1 MNETLFSD
9 IFEAIENGVLIF
21 SPVHNQQGKIT
32 DLKYEQV
39 NQLAL
44 QTIKRR
50 KQDLIGSTLLTAFPT
65 LAGSKL
71 FEQYVRVLESG
82 DSFRS
87 EFHYQGEGLDTWFR
101 NHVFRLGTNL
111 VVQFTDIGEYRQLLK
126 ESARNESL
134 YKALIQAL
142 PDLDLLLV
150 DRNLRVQFS
159 KGRPLKAFGSVSV
172 IELDTELSEKLDPA
186 ALDEIKDNCKKN
198 FKQETVRREVT
209 HDDAIYRVSF
219 VPVHDHT
226 GEVFGSLIVTEDI
239 GVFSL
244 SEDELRNKLYAL
256 ESTQESL
263 EQFAY
268 VASHDLQEPLRKIRA
283 FGDRITTRY
292 ANQLDD
298 TGQDYFAR
306 MQNAA
311 QRMQVLIDDLLKY
324 SRVGRIQNGFEPV
337 DLNDLVSAVLNDM
350 ETAIGEAEA
359 IIEVENLPTIEG
371 EATQLR
377 QLFQNLLSNAI
388 KFKKEGTAPHIK
400 ITSGKLSET
409 LAGAY
414 SKLNNPREI
423 IVQDNGIGFEEK
435 YLDRIFNIF
444 QRLHGRNHYPGTG
457 IGLAICRKIIDN
469 HQGDIFATSE
479 VGEGASFHMILPQQ
493 QNTQL

>member
-1 MNETLFSD
+1 MSEATFSD
-9 IFEAIENGVLIF
+9 ILEAIETGILVF
-21 SPVHNQQGKIT
+21 SPVRNQQGKII
-32 DLKYEQV
+32 DLKYEQT
-39 NQLAL
+39 NRAAL
-44 QTIKRR
+44 QLIK
-50 KQDLIGSTLLTAFPT
+50 KQNQAVVGNTMLTVFPV
-65 LAGSKL
+65 LVNSEIFKR
-71 FEQYVRVLESG
+71 YVNVLESG

-87 EFHYQGEGLDTWFR
+87 EFHYQDDELDTWFKDYA
-101 NHVFRLGTNL
+101 FRLGTNL
-111 VVQFTDIGEYRQLLK
+111 VVQFTDVSEYKGLLEK
-126 ESARNESL
+126 KARNEGL
-134 YKALIQAL
+134 YQALIRAL
-142 PDLDLLLV
+142 PNLDLLLV
-150 DRNLRVQFS
+150 DRDLRVQFS
-159 KGRPLKAFGSVSV
+159 KGKSLKAFGSVSI
-172 IELDTELSEKLDPA
+172 IELDTSLHTELEGAILG
-186 ALDEIKDNCKKN
+186 EIKNNCKKN
-198 FKQETVRREVT
+198 FKKETIRREIT
-209 HDDAIYRVSF
+209 GDDTIYRVSF
-219 VPVHDHT
+219 VPVYDHT

-292 ANQLDD
+292 ADQLDD

-324 SRVGRIQNGFEPV
+324 SRVGRIQNGFEEV
-337 DLNDLVSAVLNDM
+337 DLNQLIDAVLADM
-350 ETAIGEAEA
+350 ETSIEESSAIVEVGE
-359 IIEVENLPTIEG
+359 LPTIEG

-377 QLFQNLLSNAI
+377 QLFQNLISNAI
-388 KFKKEGTAPHIK
+388 KFRREGIVPHIK
-400 ITSGKLSET
+400 ITSRELSDD
-409 LAGAY
+409 LAG
-414 SKLNNPREI
+414 SHNQLNNPREI

-444 QRLHGRNHYPGTG
+444 QRLHGRNRYPGTG

-479 VGEGASFHMILPQQ
+479 VGKGASFHMVLPQQ
-493 QNTQL
+493 QTI